1 MAYDTKRMLTDANGD
16 LIPQLFDPGS
26 DSFVPWQTDTVYPVS
41 TKGMTEFATGVRV
54 VGTTASEIYAGTAP
68 MNGRRMLMIRN
79 EDDDAIVRIGG
90 SNVTLNNGFSI
101 APQAAVVFDLE
112 PSSPVSIYAISETEI
127 KVSVLEAK

>member
-1 MAYDTKRMLTDANGD
+1 MAYNTKRMLTDANGD
-16 LIPQLFDPGS
+16 LIPQIFDPGS
-26 DSFVPWQTDTVYPVS
+26 DSFVPWQTDTAFPLT

-112 PSSPVSIYAISETEI
+112 PSNPVSIYAISETEI